1 MEAGP
6 SRLRLCSPGVC
17 GGSRAD
23 AIGRR
28 PPVGHPRCCQSR
40 DAHGRGSTGQ
50 DQITRTISPPLITPL
65 LGWKNSLKSSVRR
78 ELERTVCPVASAARL
93 LAWRHD
99 RAAGSGNRLPE
110 PLQTACTTPSP
121 PGLRGTSSGPDPQQ
135 CVVKRGL
142 TMADARDA
150 FHAVGC
156 GGGFAAPPASGD
168 QANVWAPPRF
178 QLVVVSQYQPTHG
191 A

>member
-1 MEAGP
+1 MAGLVDPLRPSILWMFPTEPNSWSQPESGTNSKTAFRGECHRMEAGP
-6 SRLRLCSPGVC
+6 RRLRLCSPGLC

-28 PPVGHPRCCQSR
+28 PPVRHPRCCQSR

-78 ELERTVCPVASAARL
+78 EVERTVCPVASAARL

-121 PGLRGTSSGPDPQQ
+121 PGRRGTSSGPGP
-135 CVVKRGL
+135 
-142 TMADARDA
+142 
-150 FHAVGC
+150 
-156 GGGFAAPPASGD
+156 AAMCRETRINDG
-168 QANVWAPPRF
+168 
-178 QLVVVSQYQPTHG
+178 
-191 A
+191 